1 MGVKYA
7 PLYASLNTMANRL
20 GDNAR
25 LALFDAFRAFCFEGL
40 YPDFFSVSD
49 FPNINDMEREILD
62 LSFMQIA
69 PTIESTLKKIEGGKQ
84 GGRPRKER
92 GGEAAKEEAKEP

>member
-1 MGVKYA
+1 MGIKYA

-20 GDNAR
+20 GDSAR

-40 YPDFFSVSD
+40 YPDFFSVADYPSISD
-49 FPNINDMEREILD
+49 VEREILD

-69 PTIESTLKKIEGGKQ
+69 PTIESALKKIEGGKQ

-92 GGEAAKEEAKEP
+92 GGEEAKET